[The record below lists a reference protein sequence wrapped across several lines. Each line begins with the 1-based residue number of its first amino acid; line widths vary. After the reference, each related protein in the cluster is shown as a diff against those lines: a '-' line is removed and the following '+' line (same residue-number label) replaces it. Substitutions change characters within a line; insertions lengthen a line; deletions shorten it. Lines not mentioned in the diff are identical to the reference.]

1 MIFDYLGQ
9 IDLKEIKK
17 VTKLRKLRIL
27 DFGCGIGIWSRKDL
41 KQSFVQKIT
50 LYDKNN
56 KLQKKLNEKYIE
68 KKINVV
74 FDLRKILQK
83 NDFNL
88 VIISSVVQYMNI
100 FKLKKIIHKISK
112 NFYRKNHKL
121 YIIITDIPKFSRVV
135 EFILLPFFNIN
146 RFFCSIKYFTNK
158 DYKKLT
164 YYRHEEKD
172 FFFLKKNFYIKK
184 SKNLRGLKFLRYSL
198 ILKLKKKN

>member
-1 MIFDYLGQ
+1 M
-9 IDLKEIKK
+9 
-17 VTKLRKLRIL
+17 
-27 DFGCGIGIWSRKDL
+27 GIWSRKDL

-74 FDLRKILQK
+74 FDLKKILQK

-112 NFYRKNHKL
+112 NFCRKNRRL
-121 YIIITDIPKFSRVV
+121 YIVVTDIPKFSRVV
-135 EFILLPFFNIN
+135 EFMLLPFFNIDRLN
-146 RFFCSIKYFTNK
+146 
-158 DYKKLT
+158 
-164 YYRHEEKD
+164 
-172 FFFLKKNFYIKK
+172 
-184 SKNLRGLKFLRYSL
+184 LKF
-198 ILKLKKKN
+198 

>member
-1 MIFDYLGQ
+1 MIFDYLEQ

-17 VTKLRKLRIL
+17 LTKLIKLRIL
-27 DFGCGIGIWSRKDL
+27 DFGCGMGIWSRKDL

-74 FDLRKILQK
+74 FDLKKILQK

-112 NFYRKNHKL
+112 IFCRKNSNSIL
-121 YIIITDIPKFSRVV
+121 ICVQ
-135 EFILLPFFNIN
+135 ILLS
-146 RFFCSIKYFTNK
+146 RWQLFCQIF
-158 DYKKLT
+158 
-164 YYRHEEKD
+164 RE
-172 FFFLKKNFYIKK
+172 FLY
-184 SKNLRGLKFLRYSL
+184 
-198 ILKLKKKN
+198 

>member
-17 VTKLRKLRIL
+17 LIKLRKLRIL

-41 KQSFVQKIT
+41 RQSFVQKIT

-56 KLQKKLNEKYIE
+56 RLKKKLNEKYIE

-74 FDLRKILQK
+74 FDLKKILQK

-88 VIISSVVQYMNI
+88 VIISSVIQYMDI
-100 FKLKKIIHKISK
+100 FKLKKLIQKIYK
-112 NFYRKNHKL
+112 NFYQKNREL
-121 YIIITDIPKFSRVV
+121 YVVITDIPKFSRIV

-146 RFFCSIKYFTNK
+146 RFFFAIKYFTKN
-158 DYKKLT
+158 DYKKLA
-164 YYRHEEKD
+164 YYCHKEED

-184 SKNLRGLKFLRYSL
+184 FKNLRGLKFLRYSL
-198 ILKLKKKN
+198 ILKLKKDN